1 MSYQKKNNYKNNYN
15 KAEWIKRKNRER
27 DETYRKIDISAEKT
41 LKDGK
46 LFKQYLDIQS
56 RFYSY
61 SVGNVLL
68 ISLLMPNTT
77 VFKDKDGW
85 NKKGINLKENPKS
98 FVILEPSS
106 PYERP
111 DGTKATYYNPK
122 EMYDISQTDSKPSD
136 KAKVY
141 GTEELLRA
149 FIHDCPTTIKCVDE
163 LKDNTLGAEYD
174 KAEDILYV
182 CKGLDENVMFQAISS
197 EFAKIS
203 MSNREENILLDFE
216 SYCVSYMICKK
227 YGIDVSN
234 YNFDVLP
241 PEVQEMNVTQF
252 REELSLIRDTMLDVD
267 SRISN
272 NLEKSQKNRDYER

>member
-1 MSYQKKNNYKNNYN
+1 MSYQKSNNYKSNYN
-15 KAEWIKRKNRER
+15 KEEWIKRKNRER

-41 LKDGK
+41 LKDEK

-56 RFYSY
+56 RFASY

-68 ISLLMPNTT
+68 ISLQMPNVT
-77 VFKDKDGW
+77 VFKDKDAW
-85 NKKGINLKENPKS
+85 NKKGINLKDNAKS

-122 EMYDISQTDSKPSD
+122 KMYDISQTDSKPSD

-174 KAEDILYV
+174 KTEDILYI

-197 EFAKIS
+197 ELAKIS
-203 MSNREENILLDFE
+203 MNNREENVLLDFE

-252 REELSLIRDTMLDVD
+252 REELGVIRDAMLDVD
-267 SRISN
+267 LRINN
-272 NLEKSQKNRDYER
+272 NLEKNQKNKEHER

>member
-1 MSYQKKNNYKNNYN
+1 MSYQKRNNYKSNYN
-15 KAEWIKRKNRER
+15 KEEWIKRKNRER
-27 DETYRKIDISAEKT
+27 DELYRKIDISAEKT
-41 LKDGK
+41 LKDEK

-56 RFYSY
+56 RFSSY
-61 SVGNVLL
+61 SVGNALL
-68 ISLLMPNTT
+68 ISLQMPNTT
-77 VFKDKDGW
+77 IFKEKAAW
-85 NKKGINLKENPKS
+85 NKKGINLKDDAKS
-98 FVILEPSS
+98 FEILEPSS

-122 EMYDISQTDSKPSD
+122 KMYDISQTDSKPSD

-174 KAEDILYV
+174 KTEDILYI

-197 EFAKIS
+197 ELAKIS
-203 MSNREENILLDFE
+203 MSDSEENVLLDFE

-252 REELSLIRDTMLDVD
+252 REELGVIRDAMLDVD
-267 SRISN
+267 LRINN
-272 NLEKSQKNRDYER
+272 NLEKNQKNKEHER

>member
-1 MSYQKKNNYKNNYN
+1 MSYQKRNNYKSNYN
-15 KAEWIKRKNRER
+15 KEEWIKRKNRER

-41 LKDGK
+41 LKDEK

-56 RFYSY
+56 RFASY
-61 SVGNVLL
+61 SVGNALL
-68 ISLLMPNTT
+68 ISLQMPNVT
-77 VFKDKDGW
+77 VFKEKDAW
-85 NKKGINLKENPKS
+85 NKKGINLKDNAKS

-122 EMYDISQTDSKPSD
+122 KMYDISQTDSKPSD

-174 KAEDILYV
+174 KTEDILYI

-197 EFAKIS
+197 ELAKIS
-203 MSNREENILLDFE
+203 MNNREENVLLDFE

-252 REELSLIRDTMLDVD
+252 REELGVIRDAMLDVD
-267 SRISN
+267 LRINN
-272 NLEKSQKNRDYER
+272 NLEKNQKNKEHER

>member
-1 MSYQKKNNYKNNYN
+1 MSYQNKNNYKNNYN
-15 KAEWIKRKNRER
+15 KEEWIKRKNRER
-27 DETYRKIDISAEKT
+27 DETYRKIDMSAEKT
-41 LKDGK
+41 LKDK
-46 LFKQYLDIQS
+46 NLFKQYLDLQS
-56 RFYSY
+56 RFSSY

-68 ISLLMPNTT
+68 ISSQMPNTT
-77 VFKDKDGW
+77 IFKDKDGW
-85 NKKGINLKENPKS
+85 NKKGVNLKENAKS

-122 EMYDISQTDSKPSD
+122 KMYDISQTDSKPSD

-149 FIHDCPTTIKCVDE
+149 FIHNYPVEIKSVDE

-174 KAEDILYV
+174 KQDNVIYA
-182 CKGLDENVMFQAISS
+182 CRGLDENVLLQSLAS

-203 MSNREENILLDFE
+203 MIDREENVLLDFE

-227 YGIDVSN
+227 YGVDVSN

-241 PEVQEMNVTQF
+241 PEVSEMNVTQF
-252 REELSLIRDTMLDVD
+252 REELSAIRDAMLDVD
-267 SRISN
+267 SRITE
-272 NLEKSQKNRDYER
+272 NLEKSQKNKDYER